1 MKILDLI
8 SGMQILSNYT
18 AEHGYCVQSVHDE
31 IAVLVDGPLTEP
43 DAQLLLNLGW
53 DLTDD
58 PSPSGLQWRAR
69 F

>member
-8 SGMQILSNYT
+8 SGLQVLSSYT
-18 AEHGYCVQSVHDE
+18 PEHGYSVQPVQDE
-31 IAVLVDGPLTEP
+31 IAVLVDRPLSEL
-43 DAQLLLNLGW
+43 DAQLLINLGW